1 MQQDLRIG
9 EVANRTGRSVHTI
22 RWYEQQGLLP
32 GVARDAAG
40 RRVYSEYHV
49 GWLDLME
56 RLRYTGMSI
65 TQMREYTALAKQGA
79 SALPQRH
86 TLLRE
91 HQARV
96 RDNIDRWTE
105 ALALIS
111 AKVEFYDEWMANGE
125 RPAIEPHQRVS
136 KAVRMPRPAVEPHR
150 RVSKAVQTPRPA
162 APAVRS

>member
-1 MQQDLRIG
+1 MQRDFRIG
-9 EVANRTGRSVHTI
+9 EVASRTGRSVHTI

-32 GVARDAAG
+32 GVVRDAAG

-86 TLLRE
+86 ALLRE
-91 HQARV
+91 HQVRV
-96 RDNIDRWTE
+96 RENIDRWTE

-125 RPAIEPHQRVS
+125 RPAVEPHRRIA
-136 KAVRMPRPAVEPHR
+136 KAVRMPAV
-150 RVSKAVQTPRPA
+150 
-162 APAVRS
+162 AVRS